1 MFYKLIKNKCEEWMK
16 SSDCT
21 IRELIQ
27 YIYTKNKMRD
37 AQIEAIKIYLFLK
50 IACGNKPLWQ
60 LFIEGRFNSLDLCT
74 MELTVEAREILTA
87 NKAAA
92 SLLEYSLLTDK
103 NGKQLAPELEKV
115 IKSQREYINYE
126 DVFKKT

>member
-50 IACGNKPLWQ
+50 IACGNYLLKDVSIVWIYVLW
-60 LFIEGRFNSLDLCT
+60 N
-74 MELTVEAREILTA
+74 
-87 NKAAA
+87 
-92 SLLEYSLLTDK
+92 
-103 NGKQLAPELEKV
+103 
-115 IKSQREYINYE
+115 
-126 DVFKKT
+126 